1 MNKLK
6 MDKLTGLKINDKTS
20 VKEDIVENDE
30 VLELE
35 FV

>member
-1 MNKLK
+1 
-6 MDKLTGLKINDKTS
+6 MDKLTGPKINDKTS